1 MNIGHFS
8 DLRLGPL
15 KGILKN
21 ILFKYSP
28 FHLMVDMKTV
38 LKQKKTLNSHQYP

>member
-15 KGILKN
+15 QGILKN

-38 LKQKKTLNSHQYP
+38 LKQKTH